1 METLTQTLPEI
12 VQELGITS
20 TIQQQDTPANA
31 PQWAQDFNAYRVT
44 LKFKGRRMAFNFY
57 QGRGHKTPPTTADAV
72 WTLASDNNTM
82 QSCPTLKDFGG
93 EFGWDESTAS
103 TYRATKDLSVRYRK
117 FIGNPD
123 ILEFLGQVE
132 Y

>member
-20 TIQQQDTPANA
+20 TIQEQDTPANA

-72 WTLASDNNTM
+72 WTLASDSNTM
-82 QSCPTLKDFGG
+82 QGCPTLKDFGG
-93 EFGWDESTAS
+93 EFGWDENTAS
-103 TYRATKDLSVRYRK
+103 TYRAVRSLAKRWEK
-117 FIGNPD
+117 LIGNSA
-123 ILEFLGQVE
+123 ILETIGAVE